1 MYEGIFM
8 TVPILQDFPHSFD
21 SERLTIRCPLPGD
34 GAELLAA
41 IVESQAELAPWLPWA
56 VGEQKLE
63 QVEENVRRGH
73 ARFLTREDLWLMLFL
88 RGTNTVV
95 GGSGL
100 HRIDWAVPKF
110 EIGYWVRTRFARQG
124 YIKEAVTAVSQ
135 FAFETL
141 GAKRVEIRCDAN
153 NVRSAAIPP
162 KVGFVHEATLR
173 QDGRHHVSGDLRD
186 TMIFAKIA

>member
-1 MYEGIFM
+1 M
-8 TVPILQDFPHSFD
+8 TAPILRDFPHCFE

-34 GAELLAA
+34 GVELLAA

-56 VGEQKLE
+56 VGEQTLE
-63 QVEENVRRGH
+63 QTEENARRGH
-73 ARFLTREDLWLMLFL
+73 GRFLAREDLWLMLFL
-88 RGTNTVV
+88 RGTNMLV

-100 HRIDWAVPKF
+100 HRIDWLVPRF
-110 EIGYWVRTRFARQG
+110 EIGYWVRSRFAGQG
-124 YIKEAVTAVSQ
+124 YIKEAVTAVSH

-153 NVRSAAIPP
+153 NLRSAAIPP

-173 QDGRHHVSGDLRD
+173 QDSRHHSTGQLRD
-186 TMIFAKIA
+186 TLIFAKLGNP